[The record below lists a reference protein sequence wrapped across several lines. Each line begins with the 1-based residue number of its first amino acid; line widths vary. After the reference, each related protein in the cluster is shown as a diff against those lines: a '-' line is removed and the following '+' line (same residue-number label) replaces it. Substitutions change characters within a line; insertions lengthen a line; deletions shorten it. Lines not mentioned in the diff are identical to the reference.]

1 MWKYAEKVTMSM
13 KSKYVNG
20 TIVTIFRENV
30 LILATYWQLEV
41 CDNFDNFFVWQFWFW
56 QHTGNWGFVTIM
68 TFLLFDN
75 FDLGNILAAGL
86 WQEHMVV
93 TELNV
98 ETLWGAR
105 FAHFYTGT
113 ILKCSPGFI
122 ILHFCTLFT
131 FSSLFLHENTAK
143 WVLATDFTKQIH
155 LRKKLFAL
163 LLYWATS
170 IFYKARPGKRC
181 KKSFVYNQSIFYSFS
196 VPCLCSVKS
205 TRSCIFRQFTK

>member
-1 MWKYAEKVTMSM
+1 MWKYAK
-13 KSKYVNG
+13 KSYDVNEVKICKWHNSDNFERKG
-20 TIVTIFRENV
+20 
-30 LILATYWQLEV
+30 LILATYRQLGA
-41 CDNFDNFFVWQFWFW
+41 CGNFDFFCDIFY
-56 QHTGNWGFVTIM
+56 H
-68 TFLLFDN
+68 
-75 FDLGNILAAGL
+75 GNILAVGL

-105 FAHFYTGT
+105 LAHFYTGT

-131 FSSLFLHENTAK
+131 FSSLFLRANTAK

-155 LRKKLFAL
+155 FRKKLLAL
-163 LLYWATS
+163 LLFWATS
-170 IFYKARPGKRC
+170 ISYKARPGKRC

-196 VPCLCSVKS
+196 VPCVCSVKS